1 MARRAVV
8 ERDELMETANRLAAE
23 GKPVT
28 ALSLKEALGG
38 GSFNTIYK
46 YLGEWE
52 SSRPKSAPSGNT
64 EMPESVLAAFMS
76 TWRVA
81 SMEAA
86 RETAAVREKSAEEI
100 KAAQG
105 KFTEA
110 LEAIQKLE
118 AQSEEDNAEI
128 EALKAKVQELEQTV
142 GQLSNDNAAVKA
154 TSEQL
159 RHQVKSQQ
167 AELDRL
173 HKDVDKERAAYR
185 EQMEKMNS
193 DHALAQNRATEQIEK
208 LHKERD
214 GLTAKVEQV
223 ERDRQ
228 AAQLKQ
234 EQSQK
239 LAQEADKNRET
250 AIKEREAAIKEAAE
264 LRGQSE
270 ALKVQNGQLLATLA
284 ERPSQEKRKGKGE
297 QGD

>member
-52 SSRPKSAPSGNT
+52 ASRPKSAPTGSV
-64 EMPESVLAAFMS
+64 EMPESVLNAFMS

-86 RETAAVREKSAEEI
+86 RETAAVKERAAEEV

-105 KFTEA
+105 KFSEA

-118 AQSEEDNAEI
+118 AQSEEDAAEI

-167 AELDRL
+167 SELDRL
-173 HKDVDKERAAYR
+173 HKDMDKERVAYR
-185 EQMEKMNS
+185 EQMEKLNA
-193 DHALAQNRATEQIEK
+193 DHALAQNRAGEQIEK

-214 GLTAKVEQV
+214 ALTAKVEHV
-223 ERDRQ
+223 ERERQ

-234 EQSQK
+234 EQSDK
-239 LAQEADKNRET
+239 RSQEAEKNREL
-250 AIKEREAAIKEAAE
+250 AVKEREAAIKEAAE

-270 ALKVQNGQLLATLA
+270 AMKVQNGQLLAALA
-284 ERPSQEKRKGKGE
+284 ERPATDKRKG
-297 QGD
+297 D